1 MIIGQAYLVSPNRI
15 IYTRSIYTFL
25 DFLGDIGG
33 LLDALVVISA
43 SIIGFLYSDSVAE
56 HLVHRVFYRG
66 PERGNSFDEPSS
78 THPQDDESN

>member
-56 HLVHRVFYRG
+56 HLVNRVFY
-66 PERGNSFDEPSS
+66 
-78 THPQDDESN
+78 